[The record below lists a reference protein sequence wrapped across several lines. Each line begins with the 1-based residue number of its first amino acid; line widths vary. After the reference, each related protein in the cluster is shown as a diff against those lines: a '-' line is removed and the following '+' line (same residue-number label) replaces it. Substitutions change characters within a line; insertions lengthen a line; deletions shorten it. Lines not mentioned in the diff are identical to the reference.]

1 MKSVKYYSSNDLMY
15 GNNLGK
21 CIALIDDYD
30 TGLKEAKDIN
40 DFIELYNV
48 KKYLDN
54 KIYLVEWTPEII
66 ERLQMSVNKYFG
78 NIARFVKSIDS
89 TSLLSIYSEVKFNY
103 KNDFWELFDKLK
115 VYVDITEESFQKF
128 MDMSKVT
135 LHELLKCKN
144 ITEYFGKIIREKML
158 TDTLSTQMLLDKYEI
173 KHHREKD
180 SIYFPKE
187 LSNLD
192 KETIINNYI
201 DSEDPNLNYL
211 RLIANIQSSKDK
223 LEISPK
229 TILRSKRKAEEQEK
243 VFFEGNSGIP
253 METSVGFSGAQDEEV
268 IMSHKEHSLSITYS
282 SKWIENNSDYVTLL
296 NNFIYLFEF
305 VDLHMRCTLVNKT
318 SEMGV
323 FERFLLTTSQNAY
336 NMGFAF
342 EQKNILSL
350 LQMAGYY
357 NQLFSNGIRLE
368 EIIEWFFEEYLPNE
382 FNAHNFKVTL
392 PSTDSTYLEKCN
404 SIMPGLESVLKQF
417 VLFVEEGNIDFELLE
432 IRSEH
437 LIYKN
442 IPSLVDKKF
451 VYGVG
456 QEFETVIYLLF
467 SDQSSLGFY
476 DKTEESYSNL
486 YELLLEEELKI
497 NEVPDYNL
505 SKIKWLIER
514 NYLLIDEEENIVF
527 YDGHLIV
534 ILHDLYMNDVI
545 VYWKY
550 SNHGRHIIEELKN
563 RSLIEFESTLFSRP
577 EQDYINYILN
587 KSQFNNGLDLR
598 NRYSHTQP
606 RSGEEERLH
615 NQNYFIFLR
624 FFIIVLVKINDDFC
638 TSVEI
643 KKFV

>member
-1 MKSVKYYSSNDLMY
+1 MKRVKYYSSNDLMY
-15 GNNLGK
+15 GGNLGK
-21 CIALIDDYD
+21 CITLINDYD
-30 TGLKEAKDIN
+30 AGLKEAKDIN

-54 KIYLVEWTPEII
+54 TIYLVDWTPEII
-66 ERLQMSVNKYFG
+66 ERLQMSVNNYFG
-78 NIARFVKSIDS
+78 TVAKFVKSINS
-89 TSLLSIYSEVKFNY
+89 NSLLSIYSEVEFNY

-115 VYVDITEESFQKF
+115 VYVNITEESFQKF
-128 MDMSKVT
+128 MDVSKVT
-135 LHELLKCKN
+135 LLELLKCKN
-144 ITEYFGKIIREKML
+144 ITDYFGKIIREKML
-158 TDTLSTQMLLDKYEI
+158 TDTLSAQILLDKYEI

-201 DSEDPNLNYL
+201 DSENPNLNYL

-253 METSVGFSGAQDEEV
+253 METSVGFSGTQDEEV
-268 IMSHKEHSLSITYS
+268 IKSYKEHSLSITYS
-282 SKWIENNSDYVTLL
+282 SKWIENNSDYATLL

-305 VDLHMRCTLVNKT
+305 VDLQMRCTHVNKT

-368 EIIEWFFEEYLPNE
+368 EVIEWFFEEYLSNE
-382 FNAHNFKVTL
+382 FDAHNFKVTL
-392 PSTDSTYLEKCN
+392 PSTDSTYLEKCT

-417 VLFVEEGNIDFELLE
+417 DLFVEEGNIDFELLE

-456 QEFETVIYLLF
+456 QEFETVIFLLF
-467 SDQSSLGFY
+467 SDQSGLGFY

-486 YELLLEEELKI
+486 YELLLEKELKI

-514 NYLLIDEEENIVF
+514 NYLLIDEEEIIF
-527 YDGHLIV
+527 YDSHLIV

-563 RSLIEFESTLFSRP
+563 RSVIEFESTLFSRP

-606 RSGEEERLH
+606 SSGGDEWLH

-624 FFIIVLVKINDDFC
+624 LFIIALIKINDDFC
-638 TSVEI
+638 TSVEV

>member
-1 MKSVKYYSSNDLMY
+1 MKRVKYYSSNDLMY
-15 GNNLGK
+15 GDNLGK

-30 TGLKEAKDIN
+30 TGSKEAKDIN

-66 ERLQMSVNKYFG
+66 ERLQMSVNNYFG
-78 NIARFVKSIDS
+78 TVAKFIKSIDS
-89 TSLLSIYSEVKFNY
+89 NSLLSIYSEVEFNY

-115 VYVDITEESFQKF
+115 VYVNITEESFQKF

-135 LHELLKCKN
+135 LLELLKCKN
-144 ITEYFGKIIREKML
+144 ITDYFGKIIREKML
-158 TDTLSTQMLLDKYEI
+158 TDTLSAQMLLDKYEI

-229 TILRSKRKAEEQEK
+229 TILRSKRKVEEQEK

-253 METSVGFSGAQDEEV
+253 METSVGFSRTQDEEV

-282 SKWIENNSDYVTLL
+282 SKWIENNSDYATLL

-305 VDLHMRCTLVNKT
+305 VDLQMRCTHVNKT

-368 EIIEWFFEEYLPNE
+368 EIIEWFFEDYLSNE
-382 FNAHNFKVTL
+382 FDAHNFTVTL

-404 SIMPGLESVLKQF
+404 SIMPGLESVLK
-417 VLFVEEGNIDFELLE
+417 
-432 IRSEH
+432 
-437 LIYKN
+437 
-442 IPSLVDKKF
+442 
-451 VYGVG
+451 
-456 QEFETVIYLLF
+456 
-467 SDQSSLGFY
+467 
-476 DKTEESYSNL
+476 
-486 YELLLEEELKI
+486 
-497 NEVPDYNL
+497 
-505 SKIKWLIER
+505 
-514 NYLLIDEEENIVF
+514 
-527 YDGHLIV
+527 
-534 ILHDLYMNDVI
+534 
-545 VYWKY
+545 
-550 SNHGRHIIEELKN
+550 
-563 RSLIEFESTLFSRP
+563 
-577 EQDYINYILN
+577 
-587 KSQFNNGLDLR
+587 
-598 NRYSHTQP
+598 
-606 RSGEEERLH
+606 
-615 NQNYFIFLR
+615 
-624 FFIIVLVKINDDFC
+624 
-638 TSVEI
+638 
-643 KKFV
+643 

>member
-1 MKSVKYYSSNDLMY
+1 MKRVKYYSSNDLMY

-21 CIALIDDYD
+21 CITLIDQYD
-30 TGLKEAKDIN
+30 TGLIEVKDIN
-40 DFIELYNV
+40 DILELYNV
-48 KKYLDN
+48 KKYIDN
-54 KIYLVEWTPEII
+54 KIYFVEWTTEVI
-66 ERLQMSVNKYFG
+66 ERLRMSVNKYFG
-78 NIARFVKSIDS
+78 TVAKFVKSIDDN
-89 TSLLSIYSEVKFNY
+89 SLLSIYSEVEFNY

-115 VYVDITEESFQKF
+115 VYVNITEESFQKF

-144 ITEYFGKIIREKML
+144 IIDYFGKIIREKML
-158 TDTLSTQMLLDKYEI
+158 TDTLSAQMLLDKYEI

-180 SIYFPKE
+180 SIYFPEE
-187 LSNLD
+187 LSNSD

-253 METSVGFSGAQDEEV
+253 MVTSVGFSGTQDEEV

-282 SKWIENNSDYVTLL
+282 SKWIENNSDYATLL

-305 VDLHMRCTLVNKT
+305 VDLQMRCTHVNKT

-336 NMGFAF
+336 NMGYAF

-368 EIIEWFFEEYLPNE
+368 EVIEWFFEEYLSNE
-382 FNAHNFKVTL
+382 FDAHNFKVTL
-392 PSTDSTYLEKCN
+392 PSTDSTYLEKCT

-417 VLFVEEGNIDFELLE
+417 DLFIKEGNIDFELLE

-467 SDQSSLGFY
+467 SDQSGLGFY

-486 YELLLEEELKI
+486 YELLLEKELKI

-514 NYLLIDEEENIVF
+514 NYLLINEEENIAL
-527 YDGHLIV
+527 YDSHLIV
-534 ILHDLYMNDVI
+534 ILHDLYKNDVI

-550 SNHGRHIIEELKN
+550 SNNGRRILEELKVRN
-563 RSLIEFESTLFSRP
+563 VIEFESSLFSRP
-577 EQDYINYILN
+577 EQEYINYILN

-606 RSGEEERLH
+606 NSGEEKIH

-624 FFIIVLVKINDDFC
+624 LFVTALIKINDDFC
-638 TSVEI
+638 TAAEL